1 VIINYS
7 IEELVM
13 KKILRV
19 CSILLSMVL
28 VISVLYFVR
37 NGYELYKES
46 TSESIITKVEEAKND
61 SEYINI
67 DEISEEF
74 INKLLK
80 SEDKRFYYHN
90 GIDAIS
96 IIRAVV
102 KDIKERAFVEGGSTI
117 TQQLAKNMFFS
128 FDKKIER
135 KIAELIVSFKLEK
148 ELTKDEILETYV
160 NIIYFG
166 EGCYGIK
173 EASYHYYGKIPMELN
188 ETEIEE
194 LIYTIKSPNNNN
206 PNVFKN

>member
-1 VIINYS
+1 
-7 IEELVM
+7 M